1 MLFELSLSMA
11 GVLQTKIFFL
21 VCNVLSDTTTEP
33 TFQKWGSVLLTVYTP
48 SFLWKLAT
56 IVATIVNKNFM
67 LSAPNSGDNGSNI
80 LSLLKEEFDPEALK
94 QFFSKQPLARRGL
107 VVTRRKQSNRKRI
120 VLSSNESGWKDS
132 NNLIDGSKGET
143 ATVSVADCLA
153 CSGCITAAESVMVGK
168 HSLPTLRENF
178 LGQYGTYHISSH
190 NQELLKRDR
199 KIIFTISPAV
209 VADLTRF
216 IYLDREDSILSDRS
230 TIDNNTRE
238 MIREMAV

>member
-1 MLFELSLSMA
+1 MASIFLTDLDDFLGTSQACVNPLF
-11 GVLQTKIFFL
+11 K
-21 VCNVLSDTTTEP
+21 DTP
-33 TFQKWGSVLLTVYTP
+33 TNAPSSTSNNLLGRT
-48 SFLWKLAT
+48 SHHLDD
-56 IVATIVNKNFM
+56 
-67 LSAPNSGDNGSNI
+67 S
-80 LSLLKEEFDPEALK
+80 
-94 QFFSKQPLARRGL
+94 ARRGL